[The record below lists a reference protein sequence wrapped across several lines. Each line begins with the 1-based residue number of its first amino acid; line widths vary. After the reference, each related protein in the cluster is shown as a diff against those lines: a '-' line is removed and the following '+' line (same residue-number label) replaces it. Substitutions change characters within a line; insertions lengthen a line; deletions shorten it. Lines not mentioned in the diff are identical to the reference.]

1 MKLAAI
7 LIYATLLL
15 YANTTFS
22 HDKED
27 PLILKEY
34 FTGSLKN
41 IVIHKIPKPITELNL
56 FKNNNTQEIVRLK
69 QNHVTIINFWATWC
83 APCREEMPSLNALIE
98 SIGKENFSVIVVA
111 AGRNSDK
118 SINAFFNK
126 HKLSNLLTYKDPLGK
141 VSSKLSILGL
151 PTTLIVDQHSN
162 EIARLTGEAD
172 WNSESA
178 IKLINHILA
187 LHN

>member
-7 LIYATLLL
+7 LIYATLFL
-15 YANTTFS
+15 YANTSFS

-27 PLILKEY
+27 ALSLQEH
-34 FTGSLKN
+34 FTGTLKN
-41 IVIHKIPKPITELNL
+41 IVIHKIPKPITELEL
-56 FKNNNTQEIVRLK
+56 FKNKNTQEIVRIK

-83 APCREEMPSLNALIE
+83 APCREEMPSLNALTE

-111 AGRNSDK
+111 TGRNSDK
-118 SINAFFNK
+118 SIDAFFNK

-151 PTTLIVDQHSN
+151 PTTIIVDQHSN
-162 EIARLTGEAD
+162 EIARLIGAAD
-172 WNSESA
+172 WNSGSA
-178 IKLINHILA
+178 IKLINQMLA